1 MSRPCRVLCV
11 VGTRPEV
18 IKMAPVILEL
28 REYPDVFDLAV
39 KVTGQHREL
48 LDQALEI
55 FHIVPDHDL
64 DIMTAGQ
71 TLADVTCKVLQAMCE
86 YLSKTPTD
94 LVIVQGDTTT
104 AMATSLACF
113 YDHVSLAHVEA
124 GLRTWNMRE
133 PHPEEFNRRV
143 TGLVGNFHFAPT
155 ELAAENLRREG
166 VDTSTIHVTGNP
178 VIDALFYTLENTT
191 APARPIPDD
200 AKYILMTCHRREIF
214 GEQIKSV
221 FEAVR
226 DFAAA
231 HPEIYTWFPVH
242 PNPNVRGPAH
252 EILGAMPNIVLNEP
266 LDYVEFVHA
275 MQHAFLV
282 LSDSGGVQEEA
293 PSLGKPVLVLRDRT
307 ERPEAADAG
316 TCLLVGPNRERILA
330 ELDRLLIDQ
339 EAYRM
344 MAETRNPF
352 GDGAA
357 AKKIVSVLRDAYN
370 GAL

>member
-1 MSRPCRVLCV
+1 
-11 VGTRPEV
+11 
-18 IKMAPVILEL
+18 
-28 REYPDVFDLAV
+28 
-39 KVTGQHREL
+39 
-48 LDQALEI
+48 
-55 FHIVPDHDL
+55 
-64 DIMTAGQ
+64 
-71 TLADVTCKVLQAMCE
+71 
-86 YLSKTPTD
+86 
-94 LVIVQGDTTT
+94 
-104 AMATSLACF
+104 
-113 YDHVSLAHVEA
+113 
-124 GLRTWNMRE
+124 
-133 PHPEEFNRRV
+133 
-143 TGLVGNFHFAPT
+143 
-155 ELAAENLRREG
+155 
-166 VDTSTIHVTGNP
+166 
-178 VIDALFYTLENTT
+178 
-191 APARPIPDD
+191 
-200 AKYILMTCHRREIF
+200 
-214 GEQIKSV
+214 
-221 FEAVR
+221 
-226 DFAAA
+226 
-231 HPEIYTWFPVH
+231 
-242 PNPNVRGPAH
+242 
-252 EILGAMPNIVLNEP
+252 MPNIVLNEP